1 MAPFQKAIS
10 IDTAI
15 ADVRDGSVL
24 MFGGFGG
31 VGSPPSLIEAIL
43 DSGVT
48 DLTVICN
55 DSRFP
60 GYRDR
65 PAYC

>member
-24 MFGGFGG
+24 MFGGFG
-31 VGSPPSLIEAIL
+31 E
-43 DSGVT
+43 SGR
-48 DLTVICN
+48 LLH
-55 DSRFP
+55 
-60 GYRDR
+60 
-65 PAYC
+65 